1 MEPLSFIDGKAAA
14 VSAVDGHAGR
24 PGEALALSLS
34 QHEVWL
40 DQRTWAGSAHLNIG
54 GGAFL
59 HGPLDL
65 PLFRRSLA
73 RLVADNEALRLAPM
87 NDGSQHLLATGVVNL
102 EEIDLSEA
110 EDPQAAMRNWW
121 QARIA
126 VPFVLDGLPPWRF
139 ALLRANDQLHGLTI
153 QFHHLV
159 MDGWGTSL
167 VMRRWSDIYNALA
180 TGTEPAAPA
189 DPGYLKFIEESNAY
203 RDSVAFER
211 DASYWGEQMPAL
223 PPPLIE
229 RRYAKATPHELPPAR
244 LAAQRIARADY
255 DRLRQFAIERGSTP
269 FNFFLAALIL
279 YFARVSGRSEVVVGV
294 PSLNR
299 GGRRF
304 TETLGMF
311 VGVVPVRVQTTPDM
325 SIDGLLA
332 AVGAAM
338 RAALRHPRYP
348 LSEMG
353 RALEM
358 ARQRREGLFDVL
370 LSFERQDYAVSFG
383 AAALVDSRQ
392 LFSGKARFP
401 LGVTVCEFHA
411 DQDVE
416 LALEASAACFL
427 AGEVELL
434 GRRIWHL
441 VQTTMHSGAS
451 LIEDVALLPQEE
463 SWALIDGLHKDV
475 ASHDAVQ
482 PFVNL
487 FMHQAAL
494 RPESVA
500 LVWDG
505 GSLDY
510 GALDRLS
517 SRLAQ
522 RLRSLGAGRDRV
534 VAMAMDRSADMV
546 IGLLAIAKAG
556 AAFLPL
562 DPEAPPA
569 RLTAILEE
577 SEAMALLLQPGR
589 MEPLGR
595 LHARVLLVDWTVLQ
609 ATDDGAATFEAP
621 GARGAPVGPD
631 DLAYVLFTSG
641 STGRPKGVMIEHG
654 TLARRLGWLSRAYGV
669 DWRDRSAQATQ
680 VTFDP
685 ALIEL
690 LLPLIHGA
698 SVALPPPGR
707 LLPESLADFAVAHGV
722 TIMAFVPST
731 MSRFLDTAGHRADLK
746 LRVACCGGEVLSP
759 ELASRFLKETGARLY
774 NVYGPTETAIFATAW
789 ECENHRTDVALP
801 IGRPIDDTRIYV
813 LNARLQPMPLGV
825 PGEIFIG
832 GDAVAR
838 GYLKRPDL
846 DAQVFLADPYRPGKR
861 MYRTGDRGWLGSDG
875 NLHFMGRLDR
885 QIKLRGYRIEL
896 GEIESAL
903 SAVPG
908 VLQAAAK
915 LVERKGKPMI
925 HAWVASAEP
934 QTVEGLQRVL
944 RARLP
949 DYMIP
954 SGIHIL
960 PALPSSTVGKID
972 YDALPEPGQG
982 VRTGVARQPSRRFER
997 ELLALW
1003 EAVLGIDSP
1012 GQLSVHD
1019 NFFDLGGDSLAA
1031 VGLLTGIEEL
1041 VGRKLPLYLISE
1053 HPTIEQLAAALNTQA
1068 APPGIMVNLGV
1079 DTGRVPVYLAASG
1092 HGDLLR
1098 FKNLAR
1104 ALGNACDLHMLQ
1116 PPFNGGIHCIDDLA
1130 NLYADCIAGHGRA
1143 PGYLAGFSVGGI
1155 PALEAARLLQQ
1166 RGVPVLGLMLIDT
1179 TYPASLMGGTAF
1191 WRLSG
1196 WLVRRL
1202 HVQELSMN
1210 GRRLGAMF
1218 NDPGLVSQ
1226 VMALNGYKPSGY
1238 DGPTLLIT
1246 SSGLA
1251 NWSRWLFQPWRRLM
1265 PGRLAEQ
1272 QIKGLHGSI
1281 FENGHVNELAAV
1293 LAAYLENPVLPTLAS
1308 NPVGVAD
1315 RRADA

>member
-1 MEPLSFIDGKAAA
+1 METLTPTETETEAAEASPPSSGAGASERMHPLYD
-14 VSAVDGHAGR
+14 DD
-24 PGEALALSLS
+24 LTLSLS

-40 DQRTWAGSAHLNIG
+40 DQRAWAGSAHLNIG

-59 HGPLDL
+59 RGALDL
-65 PLFRRSLA
+65 DIFRTALTQ
-73 RLVADNEALRLAPM
+73 LVAESDALRLVPRT
-87 NDGSQHLLATGVVNL
+87 DGSQRLLTTSVVNL
-102 EEIDLSEA
+102 QVIDLSAA
-110 EDPQAAMRNWW
+110 EDPEAAMRAWW
-121 QARIA
+121 QEAIA
-126 VPFVLDGLPPWRF
+126 VPFVLDGTPPWRF
-139 ALLRANDQLHGLTI
+139 VLLRSRDDLHGLTI
-153 QFHHLV
+153 QFHHLI
-159 MDGWGTSL
+159 MDGWGTSQ
-167 VMRRWSDIYNALA
+167 VMRRWSEIYNALA
-180 TGTEPAAPA
+180 AGTTLAPRA
-189 DPGYLKFIEESNAY
+189 DPGYLQYIEESKAY
-203 RDSVAFER
+203 RKSSAFER
-211 DASYWGEQMPAL
+211 DATYWREQMPSL

-229 RRYAKATPHELPPAR
+229 RRYANTTQHELPAAQ
-244 LAAQRIARADY
+244 LAAQPIARAEY
-255 DRLRQFAIERGSTP
+255 DQLRQFATARGSTP
-269 FNFFLAALIL
+269 FNFFLAALIM
-279 YFARVSGRSEVVVGV
+279 YFSRVGGRSEVVVGV

-299 GGRRF
+299 SGRRY
-304 TETLGMF
+304 TDTLGMF
-311 VGVVPVRVQTTPDM
+311 VGVIPVRVQVTPEM
-325 SIDGLLA
+325 TVDGLLA
-332 AVGAAM
+332 AVGTAM

-348 LSEMG
+348 LSEMS
-353 RALEM
+353 RTLEL
-358 ARQRREGLFDVL
+358 ARNRREGLFDVL

-383 AAALVDSRQ
+383 EAALVDSRQ

-441 VQTTMHSGAS
+441 VQTAMRSGTS
-451 LIEDVALLPQEE
+451 RIEDIALLPDEE
-463 SWALIDGLHKDV
+463 YWALIEGLHKDV
-475 ASHDAVQ
+475 ASHDTVQ
-482 PFVNL
+482 PFVTL
-487 FMHQAAL
+487 FSHQAAL
-494 RPESVA
+494 RPESVG

-505 GSLDY
+505 GALDY
-510 GALDRLS
+510 GTLDRLS
-517 SRLAQ
+517 NQLAHQ
-522 RLRSLGAGRDRV
+522 LLSQGAGRDRI
-534 VAMAMDRSADMV
+534 VALAMDRSADMV
-546 IGLLAIAKAG
+546 ISILAVAKAG

-562 DPEAPPA
+562 DPEAPLA
-569 RLTAILEE
+569 RLASILEE
-577 SEAMALLLQPGR
+577 SGAVALLLQPQR
-589 MEPLGR
+589 LEQLGR
-595 LHARVLLVDWTVLQ
+595 LHPRVVLVDWPTLQ
-609 ATDDGAATFEAP
+609 ALGDGESTSDCP
-621 GARGAPVGPD
+621 SVRGVVPAPD

-685 ALIEL
+685 SLIEL
-690 LLPLIHGA
+690 LLPLVHGA

-759 ELASRFLKETGARLY
+759 ELATRFLRETGARLY

-813 LNARLQPMPLGV
+813 LNTRLQPMPLGV

-846 DAQVFLADPYRPGKR
+846 DEQVFLADPHRPGKR

-925 HAWVASAEP
+925 HAWVSSIDP
-934 QTVEGLQRVL
+934 QTVDGLQRVL

-954 SGIHIL
+954 SGISILTQL
-960 PALPSSTVGKID
+960 PASTVGKID
-972 YDALPEPGQG
+972 YDMLPEPGQHSL
-982 VRTGVARQPSRRFER
+982 TGMARQPSRRFER
-997 ELLALW
+997 ELLVLW
-1003 EAVLGIDSP
+1003 EQVLGSGAQAAQNDEP
-1012 GQLSVHD
+1012 EPVGQAGAEASSATGPLGVQD
-1019 NFFDLGGDSLAA
+1019 NFFDLGGDSLSA
-1031 VGLLTGIEEL
+1031 VSLLTGIEAL
-1041 VGRKLPLYLISE
+1041 VGRKVPLYMITE
-1053 HPTIEQLAAALNTQA
+1053 HPTIEQLAAALNANT
-1068 APPGIMVNLGV
+1068 APPGVLVNLGA

-1116 PPFNGGIHCIDDLA
+1116 PPFNTTVSCIDDLA
-1130 NLYADCIAGHGRA
+1130 RLYADAITAHGRM

-1155 PALEAARLLQQ
+1155 AALETARALQQ
-1166 RGVPVLGLMLIDT
+1166 RGLPVLGLMLVDT
-1179 TYPASLMGGTAF
+1179 TYPASVMGGTLF

-1202 HVQELSMN
+1202 HVQELSLN

-1226 VMALNGYKPSGY
+1226 VMALKGY
-1238 DGPTLLIT
+1238 
-1246 SSGLA
+1246 
-1251 NWSRWLFQPWRRLM
+1251 
-1265 PGRLAEQ
+1265 
-1272 QIKGLHGSI
+1272 
-1281 FENGHVNELAAV
+1281 
-1293 LAAYLENPVLPTLAS
+1293 
-1308 NPVGVAD
+1308 
-1315 RRADA
+1315 

>member
-1 MEPLSFIDGKAAA
+1 M
-14 VSAVDGHAGR
+14 
-24 PGEALALSLS
+24 EALNLVDAALMPPGPAGPAPDPGADDGLAMSLS

-59 HGPLDL
+59 TGPLDL
-65 PLFRRSLA
+65 PLFRQALA
-73 RLVADNEALRLAPM
+73 RLVSENEALRLAPM
-87 NDGSQHLLATGVVNL
+87 HDGRQRLLAQGVVNL
-102 EEIDLSEA
+102 EVVDLSAA
-110 EDPQAAMRNWW
+110 EDPQAAMRAWW
-121 QARIA
+121 QARMA
-126 VPFVLDGLPPWRF
+126 VPFVLDGTPPWRF
-139 ALLRANDQLHGLTI
+139 ALLRASDTLHGLTI

-159 MDGWGTSL
+159 MDGWGTSQ
-167 VMRRWSDIYNALA
+167 VMRRWSDIYNALRL
-180 TGTEPAAPA
+180 GTEPAPPA

-203 RDSVAFER
+203 RGSVAFAR
-211 DASYWGEQMPAL
+211 DETYWREQMPAL

-229 RRYAKATPHELPPAR
+229 RRYAKTTPHELPAAQ
-244 LAAQRIARADY
+244 LAAQRIPRADY
-255 DRLRQFAIERGSTP
+255 DRLRSVATERGSTA

-279 YFARVSGRSEVVVGV
+279 YFARVGGRSEVVVGV

-299 GGRRF
+299 GGRRY
-304 TETLGMF
+304 TDTLGMF
-311 VGVVPVRVQTTPDM
+311 VGVVPVRVATTPDM
-325 SIDGLLA
+325 TIEGLLA
-332 AVGAAM
+332 AVGTAM

-353 RALEM
+353 RTLELS
-358 ARQRREGLFDVL
+358 RNRREGLFDVL

-383 AAALVDSRQ
+383 DAVLVDSRQ

-411 DQDVE
+411 EQDVE

-441 VQTTMHSGAS
+441 VQTAMTQATAR
-451 LIEDVALLPQEE
+451 IEDVALLPQEE
-463 SWALIDGLHKDV
+463 YWALIDGLHKDV
-475 ASHDAVQ
+475 ASHESVQ
-482 PFVNL
+482 PFVTL
-487 FMHQAAL
+487 FAHQAAL

-510 GALDRLS
+510 GTLERLS
-517 SRLAQ
+517 NRLAHQ
-522 RLRSLGAGRDRV
+522 LLALGAGRDRI
-534 VAMAMDRSADMV
+534 VAMAIDRSADMV
-546 IGLLAIAKAG
+546 LGLLAIAKAG

-562 DPEAPPA
+562 DPEAPAA
-569 RLTAILEE
+569 RLAAILEE
-577 SEAMALLLQPGR
+577 SSAVALLLQPGR
-589 MEPLGR
+589 LAALGP
-595 LHARVLLVDWTVLQ
+595 LHAQVLQVDWTVLQ
-609 ATDDGAATFEAP
+609 AVDEGAGPTDPPALSGVQP
-621 GARGAPVGPD
+621 GAD

-680 VTFDP
+680 ATFDP
-685 ALIEL
+685 SLIEL

-731 MSRFLDTAGHRADLK
+731 MSRFLDTAGHRPDLK
-746 LRVACCGGEVLSP
+746 LRVACCGGEVLAP

-813 LNARLQPMPLGV
+813 LNAQLQPMPLGV
-825 PGEIFIG
+825 PGEVYIG
-832 GDAVAR
+832 GDAIAR
-838 GYLKRPDL
+838 GYLRRPDL
-846 DAQVFLADPYRPGKR
+846 DAQVFLADPHRPGGR
-861 MYRTGDRGWLGSDG
+861 MYKTGDRGWLGSDG

-896 GEIESAL
+896 GEVESAL

-915 LVERKGKPMI
+915 LIERKGKPMI
-925 HAWVASAEP
+925 HAWVASSEP

-954 SGIHIL
+954 SGIQIL
-960 PALPSSTVGKID
+960 PKLPSSSVGKID
-972 YDALPEPGQG
+972 YEALPEPGHG
-982 VRTGVARQPSRRFER
+982 AHTGVARQPSRRYER

-1003 EAVLGIDSP
+1003 QGVLGREDTGP
-1012 GQLSVHD
+1012 LSVHD

-1031 VGLLTGIEEL
+1031 VSLLTGIEEL
-1041 VGRKLPLYLISE
+1041 VGRKVPLYLITE
-1053 HPTIEQLAAALNTQA
+1053 HPTIEQLAAALNANA
-1068 APPGIMVNLGV
+1068 APPGLLVNLGA

-1116 PPFNGGIHCIDDLA
+1116 PPFNGGIERIDDLA
-1130 NLYADCIAGHGRA
+1130 GLYADCIAAHGRA

-1155 PALEAARLLQQ
+1155 AALEAARLLQQ
-1166 RGVPVLGLMLIDT
+1166 RGVPMRGLMLIDT
-1179 TYPASLMGGTAF
+1179 TYPASMMGGTAF

-1226 VMALNGYKPSGY
+1226 VMALKGYKPSAY
-1238 DGPTLLIT
+1238 DGPTLLVK

-1251 NWSRWLFQPWRRLM
+1251 SWSRWLFRPWRRLM
-1265 PGRLAEQ
+1265 PGRLAER

-1293 LAAYLENPVLPTLAS
+1293 VTARLEDTSLPPAPPMAVAAN
-1308 NPVGVAD
+1308 
-1315 RRADA
+1315 RRSDG

>member
-1 MEPLSFIDGKAAA
+1 M
-14 VSAVDGHAGR
+14 
-24 PGEALALSLS
+24 EALNLLDAALLPPAPAEGLASGRLAMSLS

-59 HGPLDL
+59 VGPLDL
-65 PLFRRSLA
+65 PLFEQALA
-73 RLVADNEALRLAPM
+73 RLVAESEALRLAPM
-87 NDGSQHLLATGVVNL
+87 NDGSQRLLTEGAMNL
-102 EEIDLSEA
+102 EVVDVSGA
-110 EDPQAAMRNWW
+110 EDPQAAMRDWW

-126 VPFVLDGLPPWRF
+126 VPFLLDGTPPWRF
-139 ALLRANDQLHGLTI
+139 ALLRGGDQLHGLTI

-159 MDGWGTSL
+159 MDGWGTSK
-167 VMRRWSDIYNALA
+167 VMRRWSEIYNALRLGA
-180 TGTEPAAPA
+180 EPAAQA
-189 DPGYLKFIEESNAY
+189 DPGYLQFIEESNAY
-203 RDSVAFER
+203 RGSQAFTR
-211 DASYWGEQMPAL
+211 DDAYWREQMPTL

-229 RRYAKATPHELPPAR
+229 RRYAKSTLHELPAAQ
-244 LAAQRIARADY
+244 LAAQCIPRAEY
-255 DRLRQFAIERGSTP
+255 DRLRSLATARGSTV

-279 YFARVSGRSEVVVGV
+279 YFARVGGRSEVVVGV

-299 GGRRF
+299 GGRRY
-304 TETLGMF
+304 TDTLGMF
-311 VGVVPVRVQTTPDM
+311 VGVVPVRVSTTPDM
-325 SIDGLLA
+325 TIDGLLD
-332 AVGAAM
+332 AVSTAM

-348 LSEMG
+348 LSELG
-353 RALEM
+353 RTLEIS
-358 ARQRREGLFDVL
+358 RNRREGLFDVL

-383 AAALVDSRQ
+383 DAALVDSRQ

-441 VQTTMHSGAS
+441 VQTVMTDTQAR
-451 LIEDVALLPQEE
+451 IEDVALLPPEE
-463 SWALIDGLHKDV
+463 HWALIDGLHKDV
-475 ASHDAVQ
+475 ACHESVA
-482 PFVNL
+482 PFATL
-487 FMHQAAL
+487 FAHQAAL

-510 GALDRLS
+510 GTLDTLSNQLAHRLI
-517 SRLAQ
+517 A
-522 RLRSLGAGRDRV
+522 LGAGRDRI
-534 VAMAMDRSADMV
+534 VAMAMDRSPDMV
-546 IGLLAIAKAG
+546 LSLLAIAKAG

-562 DPEAPPA
+562 DPEAPVA
-569 RLTAILEE
+569 RLTAILAE
-577 SEAMALLLQPGR
+577 SSAVALLLQPGR
-589 MEPLGR
+589 LALLGR
-595 LHARVLLVDWTVLQ
+595 LHAHVLQVDWTALH
-609 ATDDGAATFEAP
+609 GAADGGPGGDPPSFSGVQP
-621 GARGAPVGPD
+621 GAE

-685 ALIEL
+685 SLIEL

-707 LLPESLADFAVAHGV
+707 LLPESLADFAVTHGV

-731 MSRFLDTAGHRADLK
+731 MSRFLDTAGHRPDLR

-813 LNARLQPMPLGV
+813 LDAQLRPMPLGV
-825 PGEIFIG
+825 PGEVFIG
-832 GDAVAR
+832 GDAIAR

-915 LVERKGKPMI
+915 LVERKGKPMV
-925 HAWVASAEP
+925 HAWVASNGP

-954 SGIHIL
+954 SGIQIL
-960 PALPSSTVGKID
+960 PTLPSSSVGKID
-972 YDALPEPGQG
+972 YDALPEPGRG
-982 VRTGVARQPSRRFER
+982 AHTGVARQPSRRFER

-1003 EAVLGIDSP
+1003 EAVLGSDETGST
-1012 GQLSVHD
+1012 GTLSVHD

-1031 VGLLTGIEEL
+1031 VSLLTGIEAL
-1041 VGRKLPLYLISE
+1041 VGRKVAMHLITE
-1053 HPTIEQLAAALNTQA
+1053 HPTIEQLAAALNANA
-1068 APPGIMVNLGV
+1068 APPGLLVNLGA

-1116 PPFNGGIHCIDDLA
+1116 PPFNGSIRRIDDLA
-1130 NLYADCIAGHGRA
+1130 QLYADCIAAHGRA

-1155 PALEAARLLQQ
+1155 AALEAARLLQQ
-1166 RGVPVLGLMLIDT
+1166 RGVPMRGLMLVDT
-1179 TYPASLMGGTAF
+1179 TYPASVMGGTAF

-1202 HVQELSMN
+1202 HVQELSLN

-1226 VMALNGYKPSGY
+1226 VMALNGYKPSAY
-1238 DGPTLLIT
+1238 DGPTLLVK

-1251 NWSRWLFQPWRRLM
+1251 SWSRWLFRPWRRLM
-1265 PGRLAEQ
+1265 PTQLVEQ

-1293 LAAYLENPVLPTLAS
+1293 VAARLEDPSLTRTEPIAFA
-1308 NPVGVAD
+1308 AD
-1315 RRADA
+1315 RRAHV